1 MKITTFYKIF
11 YEHRIRKSSFILKI
25 YILIFFPINYFLN
38 KLFFEKEK
46 NLDLFAIKNQNLF
59 DKDLKFLFEYFNSD
73 KGEKYYNQ
81 YQKSIKSEKKLLD
94 GHQYHK
100 FYENYFSD
108 RKRDQL
114 DILEI
119 GTFKGNATAA
129 FYFYFKNANITSV
142 DIFPDLIRYN
152 SKRIKNFYLDNSQE
166 HQIEESIMAKNLTFD
181 FIIEDAGHYY
191 KDQIISLFILFKSL
205 KKNGIFVIEELDFP
219 DTRQDM
225 NPEKKKPTLRDILK
239 SVKENKDFNS
249 ELVSLDQKEYFLKN
263 LSSLEI
269 FKGKF
274 NEIAFIKKK

>member
-1 MKITTFYKIF
+1 
-11 YEHRIRKSSFILKI
+11 
-25 YILIFFPINYFLN
+25 LN

-59 DKDLKFLFEYFNSD
+59 DMDLKFLFEYFNSD

-81 YQKSIKSEKKLLD
+81 YQKSIKLEKKLID
-94 GHQYHK
+94 GHQYHR

-108 RKRDQL
+108 RKKDQL

-166 HQIEESIMAKNLTFD
+166 HQIEENIIKKNLTFD
-181 FIIEDAGHYY
+181 LIIEDAGHYY
-191 KDQIISLFILFKSL
+191 KDQIISLFILFRSL

-219 DTRQDM
+219 DTRHDM

-239 SVKENKDFNS
+239 SVKENNDFNS

-269 FKGKF
+269 FKGNF